1 MILIPFSIQRLYILE
16 NLETK
21 KEKKKKKQPLFI
33 TLTPSGN

>member
-21 KEKKKKKQPLFI
+21 KEKKKTALYNSNSLK
-33 TLTPSGN
+33 

>member
-21 KEKKKKKQPLFI
+21 KEKKTALYNSNSLK
-33 TLTPSGN
+33 

>member
-21 KEKKKKKQPLFI
+21 KEKKKKQPLFI